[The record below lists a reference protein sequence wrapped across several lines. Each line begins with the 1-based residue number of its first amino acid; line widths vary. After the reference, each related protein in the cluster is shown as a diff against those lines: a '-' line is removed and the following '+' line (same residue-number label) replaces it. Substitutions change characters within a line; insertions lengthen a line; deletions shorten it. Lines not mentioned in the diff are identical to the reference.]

1 MPKGGKEKG
10 MGLIATLEKWLEKTV
25 EGFFNKG
32 FSGQIQPIEIAK
44 RLVKEMER
52 NKTVSISKV
61 YVPNYYL
68 VYLSQQDYE
77 KIKVFQQAL
86 AQELGEYLLNQGLKA
101 KYIFLREPSID
112 FSLDDN
118 LSLGQIRLEG
128 RFIDE
133 NNLGSDS
140 KQLGNTEE
148 ITDTK
153 MQPVVPQTTQMFSS
167 KNLVGEMHA
176 ELVVLEGPD
185 KGKKFLLSQ
194 NEVIIGRKNT
204 NQVALND
211 SNISR
216 CHAKIEHKNGNY
228 TVLDL
233 GSTNGTLVNGSLI
246 KEKLLKHDDNIEL
259 GTTVLLFRV
268 V

>member
-1 MPKGGKEKG
+1 

-61 YVPNYYL
+61 YVPNHYL
-68 VYLSQQDYE
+68 VYLSEQDYE
-77 KIKVFQQAL
+77 KIKVFQHAL

-101 KYIFLREPSID
+101 KYIFLREPTID
-112 FSLDDN
+112 FSLDDS

-133 NNLGSDS
+133 SNLLSGSQAS
-140 KQLGNTEE
+140 ENTEE

-153 MQPVVPQTTQMFSS
+153 MQPIVPQTTQMFSS
-167 KNLVGEMHA
+167 KSLVGEIFA

-185 KGKKFLLSQ
+185 KGEKFPLNQ
-194 NEVIIGRKNT
+194 PEVIIGRKNT
-204 NQVALND
+204 NQIALND

-216 CHAKIEHKNGNY
+216 CHAKIEYENGSY
-228 TVLDL
+228 TILDL
-233 GSTNGTLVNGSLI
+233 GSTNGTLVNGNLI
-246 KEKLLKHDDNIEL
+246 KEKLLKHDDNIKL